1 MGTASIEKSELL
13 GRFLKNLN
21 IRHNVLNAKHH
32 EREAD
37 IIAQAGRKGNVT
49 IATNM
54 AGRGTDILLGGN
66 PEVLAKF
73 ENKTATPEEFE
84 KSVEKYREV
93 TEQEK
98 KDVIAAGG
106 LYIVGTE
113 RHESRRIDNQ
123 LRGRAGRQGDPG
135 ASKFFLSLEDSLMR
149 IFNGERLQRIMN
161 TLKVPDDEPIT
172 ARMVTRAIESAQRK
186 VEGHNFDIR
195 KHLLEYDD
203 VMNQQRTYVYSLRR
217 RILENNNVDEVV
229 IEMLSDNVS
238 DLLDTFAPVDGKK
251 SQWDLDG
258 LALALGQQFGVT
270 IEFAKA
276 ADLNSE
282 KLVELVK
289 SPVKVAFDQQ
299 KEKLGPYFAQ
309 LQKMILLQTMDTRW
323 KEHLAQV
330 DHLKEGINLRAYGQK
345 DPLIEYKKEAFR
357 AFEQMQILTRNET
370 LEKLLKVQIVE
381 KPASADELEPDQTF
395 DEEQF
400 NYNNPAEG
408 APVGPATGMPFMPL
422 AQPQQQMS
430 LNHGSQ
436 GSRGAGPQGPREPI
450 TRDQP
455 KVGRN
460 DPCPCGSGKK
470 FKKCHGAT

>member
-1 MGTASIEKSELL
+1 MDDQIM
-13 GRFLKNLN
+13 R
-21 IRHNVLNAKHH
+21 V
-32 EREAD
+32 
-37 IIAQAGRKGNVT
+37 
-49 IATNM
+49 
-54 AGRGTDILLGGN
+54 LGGDIM
-66 PEVLAKF
+66 AKF
-73 ENKTATPEEFE
+73 
-84 KSVEKYREV
+84 
-93 TEQEK
+93 
-98 KDVIAAGG
+98 
-106 LYIVGTE
+106 
-113 RHESRRIDNQ
+113 
-123 LRGRAGRQGDPG
+123 
-135 ASKFFLSLEDSLMR
+135 
-149 IFNGERLQRIMN
+149 MN
-161 TLKVPDDEPIT
+161 LTKVPDDIPIEFGIITKQIET
-172 ARMVTRAIESAQRK
+172 AQKR
-186 VEGHNFDIR
+186 VEGMNFDSR
-195 KHLLEYDD
+195 KRVVEYDD